1 MKVGFIGLGMMGS
14 GVCRNIAAKGYD
26 VIVYDMKP
34 EARESFRGVAKIA
47 ADADELFLRSDVI
60 LMSLPGSVQVEA
72 TTNRFLELGVKGK
85 AVIDISTSF
94 PLSSRAIYEKF
105 KAAGGEFA
113 DASLTGSPQ
122 QAKDGTLIVTFGGD
136 RETFEKYYDLV
147 STFASN
153 FQYIGGSGAGNIAKL
168 ANNYLAIMYAALY
181 SEIFPLVEKLDID
194 VENLYNIIGQSG
206 VGCGMY
212 RGAGRK
218 VALKTYE
225 YGFAL
230 QLALKDLTYVKQ
242 LYDAYES
249 PSPILDGAM
258 TAFRTA
264 KIKGLGPKD
273 ISELARLQRENLKL
287 D

>member
-14 GVCRNIAAKGYD
+14 GVCMNIATKGYD
-26 VIVYDMKP
+26 VIVYDLSST
-34 EARESFRGVAKIA
+34 ARERFRDVAEIA
-47 ADADELFLRSDVI
+47 GDADELFLKSDVV
-60 LMSLPGSVQVEA
+60 LLSLPGSIQVEE
-72 TTNRFLELGVKGK
+72 TTNRFLELGVEGK

-94 PLSSRAIYEKF
+94 PLSSRSIYEKF
-105 KAAGGEFA
+105 KANGGEFA
-113 DASLTGSPQ
+113 DASLTGTPQ

-136 RETFEKYYDLV
+136 RETFDKYYDLV
-147 STFASN
+147 SCFAAN

-168 ANNYLAIMYAALY
+168 ANNYLSIMYAALY
-181 SEIFPLVEKLDID
+181 AEIFPLVEKLDID

-206 VGCGMY
+206 VGCRMY
-212 RGAGRK
+212 QGAGKK
-218 VALKTYE
+218 VALKNYE

-249 PSPILDGAM
+249 PSPLLDGAM
-258 TAFRTA
+258 GAFRTA
-264 KIKGLGPKD
+264 KLKGLGPKD
-273 ISELARLQRENLKL
+273 ISELARLQREYLKL